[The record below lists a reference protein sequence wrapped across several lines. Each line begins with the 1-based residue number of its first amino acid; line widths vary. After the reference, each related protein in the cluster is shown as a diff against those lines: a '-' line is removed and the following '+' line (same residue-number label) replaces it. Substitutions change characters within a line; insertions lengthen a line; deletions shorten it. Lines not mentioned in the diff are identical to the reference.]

1 MGRKAEQTFLKK
13 KKKRHI
19 DGQQA
24 QAKGMRREVL
34 GHRKGVG
41 GMSVKMRL

>member
-1 MGRKAEQTFLKK
+1 MGRKAKQTFLK